1 MAAASSAACLALERP
16 EWSAGG
22 AALASQVLA
31 FAPALALI
39 AALRSSGGYGPRRA
53 RSFGQLLRRLPR
65 CLLLAG
71 LLPLS
76 GCAFR
81 TGLEAER
88 LAAGVVAAL
97 CAFLPL
103 RALAYWALGRWWS
116 QRVLVVG
123 AGPLAHG
130 VITALETCSRP
141 VCTVVGVV
149 ADEDERPPAH
159 CRVLGCIE
167 ELEEVVESVRPH
179 RIVVALTTRRG
190 RMPVRSLLEL
200 RVRGIA
206 VEDGA
211 ELYERLI
218 GKLAIES
225 LVPSALIFSPECR
238 SYRATRALGR
248 GVSLVVA
255 LLGLLLAAPLIG
267 AIALLVLA
275 DSGRPVF
282 FRHERIGL
290 GGRRFRLVKFR
301 TMRRAPRAA
310 SEWER
315 DNRERI
321 TAVGSWLRR
330 FRLDELPQFWN
341 VLKGDMNLIGPRP
354 HPLSHLRLFQDRI
367 PYYRLRLAVRPG
379 ITGWAQVR
387 YRYANNLEEETE
399 KMRYDLYYI
408 KHQSPWLDLRIALDT
423 VRVML
428 RGDHQPAA
436 APLFHAE
443 PTLGVR

>member
-1 MAAASSAACLALERP
+1 MALASSAACLALETP
-16 EWSAGG
+16 AGPAGG
-22 AALASQVLA
+22 AGLAGPLLGL
-31 FAPALALI
+31 APALVLI

-65 CLLLAG
+65 CLLLAA

-76 GCAFR
+76 GCALR
-81 TGLEAER
+81 ALPEAER

-97 CAFLPL
+97 AAFLPL
-103 RALAYWALGRWWS
+103 RALAYWALGRWWT

-123 AGPLAHG
+123 AGPLAHA
-130 VITALETCSRP
+130 VIAAIETHSRP
-141 VCTVVGVV
+141 RCTVIGVV
-149 ADEDERPPAH
+149 ADEEEQPPAH

-190 RMPVRSLLEL
+190 RMPVGSLLEL
-200 RVRGIA
+200 RVRGMA

-211 ELYERLI
+211 ELYERLV
-218 GKLAIES
+218 GKLAIEA

-238 SYRATRALGR
+238 SYRSTRLFGR
-248 GVSLVVA
+248 GVSLLVA

-275 DSGRPVF
+275 SSGRPVF
-282 FRHERIGL
+282 FRHERVGL
-290 GGRRFRLVKFR
+290 GGRRFRLLKFR
-301 TMRRAPRAA
+301 TMRRARRAA

-315 DNRERI
+315 DNLDRI
-321 TAVGSWLRR
+321 TRVGRWLRR

-354 HPLSHLRLFQDRI
+354 HPMSHLRLFQDRI

-408 KHQSPWLDLRIALDT
+408 KHQSPWLDLRIAFDT
-423 VRVML
+423 VRVMM
-428 RGDHQPAA
+428 RGPEPAA
-436 APLFHAE
+436 PRAFLGE